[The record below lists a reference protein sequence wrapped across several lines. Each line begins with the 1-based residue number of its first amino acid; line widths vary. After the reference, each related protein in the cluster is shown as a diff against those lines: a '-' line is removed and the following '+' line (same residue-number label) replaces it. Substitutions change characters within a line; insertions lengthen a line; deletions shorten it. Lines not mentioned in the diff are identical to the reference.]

1 MKFFWRHVTPHKWLG
16 IILISSIACASLV
29 NLVIPFY
36 YKKFFDILTG
46 GFASGDVRAM
56 LISILWMIAIL
67 QAIQWLFWR
76 VASVVNNR
84 FQPIVLKDLTNACF
98 QYLHKHS
105 FTFFNSTFVGS
116 LVKKV
121 GRFTN
126 AFENIA
132 DNLYWYLLR
141 LAINVSAVLFVLY
154 WKKPILGAVMTV
166 WIIVFMAVNWVLT
179 NYKFKYDMERSEAET
194 KSSAI
199 LADTITNQSNVKLFN
214 GYDRELNRFDRALDV
229 VRRLRTFTWDLDTI
243 FDGVQTMLTVGL
255 EILIFYVAIGLWQD
269 GILTIGDFALLQSYL
284 LTIFEQVW
292 NFGKTMRHM
301 YERMA
306 EANEMTEILMTPHE
320 VQDISH
326 APLLAVGN
334 GLIEFKNVSFCYH
347 QTRKVVSK
355 FSLAI
360 TPGEKIA
367 FVGPSGAG
375 KSTIVKLI
383 LRQHDLTSGTIL
395 IDGQNVAKVTQE
407 SLWKAASYVP
417 QEPILFHRTLLENI
431 GYGKPD
437 ARKEEIVA
445 AAKLAHCHEFISEFP
460 NGYDTYVGERGVKLS
475 GGERQRVAIARAIL
489 RNAPILILDE
499 ATSSLD
505 SESEHLIQDALD
517 ALMKGKTVIV
527 IAHRLSTIMKMDRII
542 VMNEGRI
549 VEEGTH
555 AELIKKRNGL
565 YKKLWNIQVGG
576 FIGA

>member
-1 MKFFWRHVTPHKWLG
+1 
-16 IILISSIACASLV
+16 
-29 NLVIPFY
+29 
-36 YKKFFDILTG
+36 
-46 GFASGDVRAM
+46 
-56 LISILWMIAIL
+56 
-67 QAIQWLFWR
+67 
-76 VASVVNNR
+76 
-84 FQPIVLKDLTNACF
+84 
-98 QYLHKHS
+98 
-105 FTFFNSTFVGS
+105 